1 MSRYRG
7 SRLRVVRRL
16 GVLSGLTLKT
26 SKKTNPPGQ
35 HGSNSNKKS
44 SQYKIRLKEKQ
55 KLRFYYGISERQL
68 FNYLKKARRK
78 KGSSGKELL
87 NLLEMRL
94 DNILY
99 RLNFCPTIFSA
110 RQLIVHGHVIVN
122 DNLVN
127 IPSFNCLPNSSI
139 KIRNVLSSQNLVRKN
154 LDVNKDASL
163 PSHLILNASK
173 LEAKVVDTVNLTSLN
188 LLINELLVVEY
199 YSMKL

>member
-7 SRLRVVRRL
+7 SKLRIIRRL
-16 GVLSGLTLKT
+16 GVLPGLTAKV
-26 SKKTNPPGQ
+26 SKKVNPPGQ

-55 KLRFYYGISERQL
+55 KIRFYYGISERQL

-99 RLNFCPTIFSA
+99 RLGFSSTIFGA
-110 RQLIVHGHVIVN
+110 RQLIVHGHILVN
-122 DNLVN
+122 DIMVN
-127 IPSFNCLPNSSI
+127 IPSFNCLPSSSI
-139 KIRNVLSSQNLVRKN
+139 KVKNNNSSQSLVRRN
-154 LDVNKDASL
+154 LEVSKDASI
-163 PSHLILNASK
+163 PAHLSLNLSK
-173 LEAKVVDTVNLTSLN
+173 LEAKVLNIVNLTSLN

>member
-1 MSRYRG
+1 MSRYRA
-7 SRLRVVRRL
+7 SKLRIVRRL
-16 GVLSGLTLKT
+16 GVLPALTLKV
-26 SKKTNPPGQ
+26 SKKLSPPGQ

-55 KLRFYYGISERQL
+55 KIRFYYGISERQL
-68 FNYLKKARRK
+68 FNYLKKARSK

-99 RLNFCPTIFSA
+99 RLGFSPTIFAA
-110 RQLIVHGHVIVN
+110 RQLIVHGHILVN
-122 DNLVN
+122 DVVVN
-127 IPSFNCLPNSSI
+127 IPSFSCLPNSLI
-139 KIRNVLSSQNLVRKN
+139 KVRNISSSQNLIKRN
-154 LDVNKDASL
+154 LEVNKDITVPAHLSL
-163 PSHLILNASK
+163 NLAK
-173 LEAKVVDTVNLTSLN
+173 LEAKVLGFVNLTSLN